1 MTSSVDDP
9 PVFNFSTDAFAERER
24 LSAWREVVCRTIIS
38 LDIEPRD
45 AGRFRSNATVCQM
58 PGLGVVFV
66 DTVAMTM
73 SHTRELIRDDNLSFM
88 AAPTCRWLASQA
100 GRDPVCM
107 PGEGMLLNNAEVG
120 SISLA
125 SDARFTSFSMP
136 RAALA
141 PLVSDLDAAI
151 ARPIRAD
158 NAAMKLLVS
167 YLENARDAGALKTP
181 QLKELAVTHV
191 YDLVAMAIGATGD
204 AAEIAQGRG
213 VRAGRLRAAKA
224 FIAQQLARQD
234 LSAATVAAHLAV
246 TPRYV
251 HMLFETEHLSF
262 SEFVIA
268 ERLARAHAMLTNSR
282 FNDRAIST
290 IAFEA
295 GFNDLSHF
303 NRSFRRHFGAT
314 PSQVRD
320 QAGRTH

>member
-9 PVFNFSTDAFAERER
+9 PVFSFSTDAFAEHER
-24 LSAWREVVCRTIIS
+24 LSAWREVVGRTIIS
-38 LDIEPRD
+38 LDIEPRN
-45 AGRFRSNATVCQM
+45 AGGFRSKATVCQM

-66 DTVAMTM
+66 DSVAMHMT
-73 SHTRELIRDDNLSFM
+73 HPRELIKDDNLSFM
-88 AAPTCRWLASQA
+88 AAPTCRWSASQA

-107 PGEGMLLNNAEVG
+107 PGEGMLMNNAEVG

-136 RAALA
+136 RTALA
-141 PLVSDLDAAI
+141 PLISDLDAAI

-167 YLENARDAGALKTP
+167 YLEDARDAGALKTP
-181 QLKELAVTHV
+181 RLSELAVTHV

-204 AAEIAQGRG
+204 AAEVAQGRG
-213 VRAGRLRAAKA
+213 VRAGRLHAAKA
-224 FIAQQLARQD
+224 FIARQLARQD

-246 TPRYV
+246 TPRYI
-251 HMLFETEHLSF
+251 HMLFENENLSF

-268 ERLARAHAMLTNSR
+268 QRLRHAHSMLTNSL
-282 FNDRAIST
+282 FNDRTISAV
-290 IAFEA
+290 AFQA

-303 NRSFRRHFGAT
+303 NRTFRRHFGAT
-314 PSQVRD
+314 PSEVRG
-320 QAGRTH
+320 QAAAT